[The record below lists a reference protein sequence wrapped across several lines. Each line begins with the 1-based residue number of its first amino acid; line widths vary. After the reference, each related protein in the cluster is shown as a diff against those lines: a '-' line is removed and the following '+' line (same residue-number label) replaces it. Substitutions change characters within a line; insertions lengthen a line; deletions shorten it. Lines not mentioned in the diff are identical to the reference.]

1 MCTRIYETSSIKQ
14 AEGNVSTSHQPR
26 NKKMWLKSGKHV
38 IRARRRLKACAIALA
53 AARTIIA
60 AVLGMTAFQGR
71 ARRRDLQETYAQT
84 SRCAGPRAHL
94 TSRKIYR
101 RTANESTEFYPGT
114 KRDSTCSCVSPRD
127 DRYILK
133 SLPPEGIPQRILRF
147 LSSSFFSVQ
156 FT

>member
-26 NKKMWLKSGKHV
+26 NKKMWLKGGKHV
-38 IRARRRLKACAIALA
+38 IRARRRLQACAIALA

-71 ARRRDLQETYAQT
+71 ARRRDLQETHAQT

-94 TSRKIYR
+94 TSLK
-101 RTANESTEFYPGT
+101 STKEPLT
-114 KRDSTCSCVSPRD
+114 KAQNITPKRDSTCSCVSPRD
-127 DRYILK
+127 DRYILQ
-133 SLPPEGIPQRILRF
+133 SLPPGGIQPWILRF